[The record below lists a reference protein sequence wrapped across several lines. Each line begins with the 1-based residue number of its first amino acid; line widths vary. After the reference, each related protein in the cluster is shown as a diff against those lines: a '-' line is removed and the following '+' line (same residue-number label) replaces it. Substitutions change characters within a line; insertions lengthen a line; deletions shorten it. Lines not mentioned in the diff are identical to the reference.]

1 VKLIKP
7 RKTFKQPKIHM
18 QTKNQ
23 IKTSNTNTIYL
34 YFSENQRNKQIQSV
48 VTLINKSYEDDQI
61 KKKYFLHQSSVKEK
75 KHKIKTKLENEQSFR
90 LTFVERENMNFKYLM
105 EKLSSIYPKS
115 FVLVYQDDEGDFVS
129 IYVEEEFQ
137 IALLH
142 FGQSK
147 KNLKFTIKTSNHKH
161 CL

>member
-1 VKLIKP
+1 MDPPPKA
-7 RKTFKQPKIHM
+7 FK
-18 QTKNQ
+18 
-23 IKTSNTNTIYL
+23 
-34 YFSENQRNKQIQSV
+34 F
-48 VTLINKSYEDDQI
+48 
-61 KKKYFLHQSSVKEK
+61 
-75 KHKIKTKLENEQSFR
+75 
-90 LTFVERENMNFKYLM
+90 LM
-105 EKLSSIYPKS
+105 EKLYSVYPKS

-147 KNLKFTIKTSNHKH
+147 KNLKFTIMTSNHKH

>member
-1 VKLIKP
+1 
-7 RKTFKQPKIHM
+7 M

-23 IKTSNTNTIYL
+23 TKTSNTIYL
-34 YFSENQRNKQIQSV
+34 YFSENQSNNQIQSI

-61 KKKYFLHQSSVKEK
+61 KTIKKKYFLQSSVKEK
-75 KHKIKTKLENEQSFR
+75 KHKIKTKLENENSFR

-129 IYVEEEFQ
+129 IYAEEEFQ
-137 IALLH
+137 IAFLH
-142 FGQSK
+142 FRQSK
-147 KNLKFTIKTSNHKH
+147 KNLKFTIMTSNHKH